1 MTGRAT
7 PPDGPASG
15 LGRERAAAGDAEE
28 RAAVRVLTAAFADD
42 AVIRWLN
49 PQVSARMF
57 AFVVA
62 ESAAAGG
69 LEVQDETAAAVWLP
83 WSAGGSTP
91 GPATSGPP
99 PELPVRL
106 RQYVELTAARHPS
119 DHDHL
124 YLQFLGV
131 HPACQGKGAGSALLA
146 RGLARADAAGLP
158 AYLEASGQAN
168 QRLYER
174 HGFVPHGDPIL
185 LPDGPAVRPMWREP
199 GIIPDQPRQ

>member
-7 PPDGPASG
+7 PPGDPGSG
-15 LGRERAAAGDAEE
+15 LRRDRAPVGDAETC
-28 RAAVRVLTAAFADD
+28 AAVRVLTAAFAADP
-42 AVIRWLN
+42 VIRWLT
-49 PQVSARMF
+49 PEISARMF

-69 LEVQDETAAAVWLP
+69 LEVQDEVAAAVWLP
-83 WSAGGSTP
+83 WSASGSTP
-91 GPATSGPP
+91 GPATGGLP

-106 RQYVELTAARHPS
+106 GQYLELTTARHPS
-119 DHDHL
+119 DRDHL

-131 HPACQGKGAGSALLA
+131 HPARQGQGAGSALLA

-168 QRLYER
+168 LRLYER
-174 HGFVPHGDPIL
+174 HGFVPYGDPIL
-185 LPDGPAVRPMWREP
+185 LPDGPAVRPMWRVP
-199 GIIPDQPRQ
+199 KII